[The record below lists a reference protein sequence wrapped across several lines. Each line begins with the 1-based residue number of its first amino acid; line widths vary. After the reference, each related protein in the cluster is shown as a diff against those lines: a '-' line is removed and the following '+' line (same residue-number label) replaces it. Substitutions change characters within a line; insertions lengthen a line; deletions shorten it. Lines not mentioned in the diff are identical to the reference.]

1 MICSSCSSFSV
12 KVLLKR
18 EQKSQTSFGP
28 TAPPFLDYLKNILR
42 RYPDGGQILK
52 ELIQNADDGQA
63 TEVVFIHDERRY
75 GTESLWTNKLGK
87 YQGPALYAYNNAA
100 FTEED
105 WERIQMAGRS
115 GKVNDP
121 NKIGRF
127 GIGFNSVYHITDVP
141 IIFSSGHLG
150 VMDPQENIFGERNGG
165 FLWSLEDE
173 EHKEALMTMHDQFQ
187 PFRDIVSVLKG
198 EKWAKIMEDEHF
210 AGTLFRFPLRDE
222 ISEISDNLYNSGKVV
237 ELFDSFIAD
246 AELSLLF
253 LRSLRSVSLLHISCD
268 GTVKTR
274 LEVKASSSEVPLQS
288 EEDSDLEGFT
298 RFKQIILKSEDYKE
312 TQWLVTTCTMKKGIM
327 EDLDVLAEKLSFV
340 PRVDLAFP
348 SSEQRE
354 HGEGRLSCFLPLPN
368 NDSNKTGLPVHV
380 NACFGLT
387 DNRRHL
393 KWKEEDQKHDK
404 HALWNELLVNKVL
417 PKAFVVMIQDAIK
430 LCQESRL
437 PVSSV
442 YRLWPDISHM
452 QHKDKWLEVARDV
465 FDQLFR
471 QDAAVLSL
479 AKDERWFIP
488 LSDAIIPSNGSESP
502 DIVNAVKRTLV
513 FYGEN
518 LVTVPDH
525 VMKAIVT
532 TSHTT
537 PKQVTPGFLRRV
549 LLRNGMQYIDKED
562 KLCLLEFV
570 LSDENYK
577 ELQGLQLLP
586 LSDGSFRSF
595 TNREEDTALID
606 TKEFPRTL
614 LPCCKHLF
622 ISNDLSSTCKTYL
635 KKLASKNFFNVIILD
650 AYCVAEYTRRYLPH
664 DWRQTEK
671 ALVSWNIGSSEH
683 PPSDWIHQFWKFLN
697 SHFKDL
703 NDFTEIPLMPI
714 SPLSNGHPVLLA
726 KLQQKTTLIFQKT
739 KKSSLPDQIAQLVTK
754 AGGTVV
760 RENDWLSHADL
771 DLYVLSPSPRSVLTI
786 LSNVNLKH
794 LLKCLKSEPF
804 ATLEELKGY
813 FSGLDFLSNTD
824 RDLLLSL
831 PLFQSLKGL
840 CMNAKSK
847 QAVLLTTSPRL
858 ATDLPLPDSYI
869 QCTSKTDDRFLQL
882 LKVKILGPA
891 EAAVVLVEFIERKSC
906 SAAETEKIMTWILQ
920 HGSILFS
927 QSEVLKYR
935 CRDLR
940 FIQRNGEQ
948 TRVSSFFDPRVKT
961 FGDIFEA
968 NFFPPAVY
976 TRTEEM
982 LESLTELGLK
992 SKETDVK
999 PEHLL
1004 QAAKMV
1010 EKLHINSSS
1019 EAFRRSQVLLGI
1031 MDSNDLLSVFSAEQL
1046 HQLKMIRWLQCD
1058 QPGHEKRQLMDESEK
1073 THLYSPC
1080 EVRHTMYEDIVGLV
1094 MPLTDKL
1101 SERVSSKLGLKQM
1114 PPPEKVTENLL
1125 VLKSKAKEMTN
1136 PDTNAD
1142 FKQKLH
1148 CIYRH
1153 MQEKVS
1159 AFVAVMDKKECWLWA
1174 HNQFASP
1181 QKLVLNYPGGLDL
1194 SSYIVKVPNEFLPYK
1209 KLLQEFGLRTSLSDK
1224 EVIAILYS
1232 IQKSIDERQQP
1243 FASPAEVKVS
1253 TEILCWIWRQKKD
1266 VPEDIP
1272 VLVVIE
1278 DEQFTLK
1285 PRSEALICDLGKDKL
1300 KECKFSIEEM
1310 YIVHEEIPIAA
1321 AEWLKIKFLSNH
1333 ILAPESLGIEQYG
1346 QREPITTRI
1355 KNILKEYDEPNDI
1368 FKELIQ
1374 NAEDAGADTCK
1385 FMIDFREHRDPPE
1398 SLIDPG
1404 MSLCQGP
1411 CLWAFNNKQF
1421 TTEDWEN
1428 IVKVGSASKETKVEK
1443 IGKFGLGFNTVYH
1456 VTDVP
1461 SILSGSRLLIL
1472 DPNVTHLKKHIQ
1484 HQTNP
1489 GIRLDLSQKRIL
1501 DCFPGQFAQYEHIFD
1516 CTFSRQ
1522 SPPEP
1527 YTGTL
1532 IKLPFR
1538 SEEEVLGSEISTK
1551 VFYKHDIL
1559 ALRDYFRE
1567 NSKSYLLF
1575 LKNINTLSLQ
1585 SISCTLSTPPKDG
1598 EMETIMTISKTV
1610 ESLLTIEET
1619 SNSKQY
1625 QAVNSL
1631 QKIDAKCKDII
1642 DSCTLSIIKMT
1653 SHEQFGEPEE
1663 DFWLLYN
1670 CFGTGASLEKVFQK
1684 NDTAVFSLPIGGVA
1698 VPLQTNPDTGKLAP
1712 LNTDFVG
1719 QAFCFLALPIHTG
1732 LPVNVNGAFAVMSN
1746 RKSLW
1751 QSGEKRSWNEVL
1763 LRDPVTTAY
1772 ITALL
1777 ALKKMSEEK
1786 QLENYCYHSFW
1797 PNREKVSDSFKPLVD
1812 EFYSS
1817 IAQQATVAQQATDLE
1832 LFSDGER
1839 WCSMNNAMFL
1849 HESIEEDMDIGALAA
1864 QICKEHVNKPKC
1876 VVSLPVWLRNSFKQ
1890 CGLHNVLQNNIMTWT
1905 RFYQEVVFENLD
1917 VIDPKSRNA
1926 LVLHALDLNNKDI
1939 NILLVHHPCIPTSN
1953 GQLQCVKKLVSPMGK
1968 VACLYEPKEGRLLG
1982 GTKNDFLSPKRIQ
1995 RLLELGMTNDNL
2007 PLKEIAL
2014 KAETITDT
2022 WKVNRKKAYEHLKCL
2037 LEILKKHMDDQ
2048 DSCSWETLR
2057 ITAFIPAFSPGDI
2070 KMEGKA
2076 KLYKPTEVF
2085 TDECSMLV
2093 NMIHPVLDSDRLK
2106 IHNADPVLEM
2116 LGLQRNPDS
2125 KTVLDQL
2132 KKASNRKGSTDT
2144 PMLHKIAYMCYKFL
2158 DQWISEC
2165 DDIALFSQQAN
2176 SFPFIFIGDT
2186 FVNVDQVAESDKFEA
2201 KPYLHIVPA
2210 TFKSCRNLWESVG
2223 VAKTFTASHF
2233 QTVLHNIHAKYES
2246 KPLSKGD
2253 LAICLA
2259 ILKQALHETDEIN
2272 TDDCLI
2278 PNAKGVLQPA
2288 SELFF
2293 NDSQWIPVSPSVTL
2307 CHEDIPRSMALHF
2320 GIQTIRHQTLEHFTD
2335 DNFSAFSFD
2344 FEQREEL
2351 AVRIKNIISAYS
2363 SKKDILKELIQNADD
2378 AEATEIHF
2386 VWDKRQHGKEK
2397 TFGERWNHLQGPA
2410 LCVFNNKVFSDE
2422 DLKGIQQLGEG
2433 GKRETLGK
2441 TGKFGVGFNSVYH
2454 LTDCPS
2460 ILTGDKFICISD
2472 PNMKY
2477 IETQPNNHKL
2487 GIGYKLA
2494 DTFKEMYD
2502 DVYRS
2507 FLPEQ
2512 FLLEEGTMFRLPLRT
2527 EYSAKNSRISC
2538 QEVTEH
2544 DMRELCSALSDDPEG
2559 LILFLKNICKITV
2572 HEINNHSGKLQ
2583 TIFAVEKSL
2592 AQENREEKDVFVKS
2606 LQDAFESQRPVT
2618 PHTVFHKTTVSTSN
2632 KRQSTWLIAEQFGS
2646 SKSRKTVFDKPPQG
2660 AIAALV
2666 STKGADVSSPNSFE
2680 GRAFCSLPLPGV
2692 TGLPV
2697 HVNGNFEVD
2706 SGRKNLWKEDGQSQK
2721 LDWNEFLTQ
2730 DVIAPLYAEMLH
2742 YIKQRIGV
2750 KTVSLASLETSFSA
2764 SYLKFW
2770 PVISTDVSTEWHE
2783 MIHEVYRSIK
2793 EKGLDLIPVL
2803 RSSTRKVASRHIK
2816 EYTFDWCNLRETE
2829 ITKVPYLTHCSDDMN
2844 NDVLEALGMKL
2855 VPSTI
2860 HMDKIWKSFKSAG
2873 IEVKNVSPAAV
2884 DFLTSQPLNDPTK
2897 TDEDL
2902 PLPLTD
2908 TLIRDKRRCSQ
2919 LLSFCLK
2926 DPDSEKMKHNPNLLD
2941 GIPLLLTRDEVL
2953 RVFDSASPK
2962 LISAHENLFSDY
2974 KDNFADYETNKSH
2987 IKILEASNL
2996 VNSLTLP
3003 CAAKYLKPLIQQHL
3017 QKCDVDLDSGLHVP
3031 NEAMMQWLKSL
3042 WRFLSSEVKP
3052 QTSKKDGKAQ
3062 TLEDVLKFF
3071 SDCCILPVVY
3081 TRLKNKRLLQRIT
3094 NIRSVIKFT
3103 SETKIT
3109 SILFKLGFL
3118 KLDYMF
3124 FNEVNQE
3131 LLRFLRDELT
3141 DVNDNSSVLDQ
3152 VCNIKHSE
3160 FSHLSR
3166 DDMIALQ
3173 KFLQTGLS
3181 MSNNSKEDQRKLR
3194 SLPLFETVQGERVR
3208 IDGPKAVFVLN
3219 STHLG
3224 EFTDLIAPSKDDNIF
3239 LSKNSENY
3247 DLSQMLNIA
3256 VLDDLEYFMK
3266 FILPRA
3272 HSLTENEILQSLKL
3286 LLLNYSQ
3293 FSNYKDKIIS
3303 TMKTVKL
3310 IRSSQGQM
3318 ETASYFFDDEIELY
3332 QKMVSKDRFVPERF
3346 WTELGEGNIREEL
3359 CKYHQAFAAQRNVVE
3374 IRSSLIKVD
3383 PKYQDLI
3390 WTSMPI
3396 IDLPV
3401 KITPPLL
3408 QMMKNIG
3415 AHEKPPPHLVTAN
3428 MRNIC
3433 QSPCSNEQQI
3443 KTRAEVF
3450 RSAYAFLQAV
3460 DFPAETLT
3468 DLPVVLVEED
3478 TQLAK
3483 ASDVCLS
3490 LKDDLEFRPY
3500 LHKIPP
3506 HDALFGEFFR
3516 KIGVKDAPTAG
3527 HFCSVLAA
3535 VHADS
3540 TEKQQL
3546 NANQLKTVKRAVEQ
3560 LFNLLKAQGHAILA
3574 DVEILYLPAV
3584 DGKLYSSSSL
3594 FYNDTTFETKRLEE
3608 ALENKFLLLGKLSKC
3623 HLDCDIHEQHRLVQL
3638 LPSSLQPKMLTELT
3652 REEVIETLL
3661 KPCKFLT
3668 VCEFSGW
3675 FNQHLSSKEL
3685 RHGLVCLL
3693 KDQSQGKVS
3702 QKEASEMC
3710 DRAFGSIQIIC
3721 CESLA
3726 TMLCMDNEQLDKTTR
3741 ETDVFV
3747 RRKQHGCIVYL
3758 KHNEDMAPKV
3768 LNAINMALTK
3778 EMNLLLDHRLTSE
3791 HLQVLGQ
3798 LLLCDDLQDVQK
3810 CLADNNI
3817 HDSVDT
3823 ESVLF
3828 NPPDPGTEIPE
3839 EWHDALDMSFFNNFE
3854 KGEYVGYRFNDKYIY
3869 AVIAEETPGDA
3880 GRCSQRYKV
3889 DVGQNE
3895 FVEVSHLDLYQFKRE
3910 KTTHLLSMELE
3921 PLAGAPPRSSN
3932 KSSRPLPASL
3942 SEAKSDIDKCLTALW
3957 SLPSE
3962 ERQKGIK
3969 RLYLRWH
3976 PDKNPDSLELATE
3989 AFQYLLNRIDELTK
4003 GEGGQSSSWG
4013 NWDFSNFHEQWN
4025 REARYHRSSQERSFS
4040 GCNSN
4045 NFWTH
4050 YTNIPRPNKEEAQ
4063 RWFRQARCDLDA
4075 AQKDSDGESTEWCLF
4090 KIHQAV
4096 EKALTAAEFKR
4107 TGQRTANST
4116 ISATAEKVSRY
4127 HSLLRDLPEIVDDLK
4142 KLGVDNR
4149 KTQYPSCHAF
4159 PHIPNG
4165 QFQSED
4171 GLRALNKASELFSK
4185 IQTYIQ

>member
-1 MICSSCSSFSV
+1 
-12 KVLLKR
+12 
-18 EQKSQTSFGP
+18 TSFGP

-52 ELIQNADDGQA
+52 QELIQNADDGQA

-87 YQGPALYAYNNAA
+87 YQPALYAYNNAA

-127 GIGFNSVYHITDVP
+127 GIGFNSVYHIT
-141 IIFSSGHLG
+141 
-150 VMDPQENIFGERNGG
+150 
-165 FLWSLEDE
+165 
-173 EHKEALMTMHDQFQ
+173 
-187 PFRDIVSVLKG
+187 
-198 EKWAKIMEDEHF
+198 
-210 AGTLFRFPLRDE
+210 
-222 ISEISDNLYNSGKVV
+222 
-237 ELFDSFIAD
+237 
-246 AELSLLF
+246 
-253 LRSLRSVSLLHISCD
+253 
-268 GTVKTR
+268 
-274 LEVKASSSEVPLQS
+274 
-288 EEDSDLEGFT
+288 
-298 RFKQIILKSEDYKE
+298 KSEDYKE

-606 TKEFPRTL
+606 TKEFPTL

-635 KKLASKNFFNVIILD
+635 KKLASK
-650 AYCVAEYTRRYLPH
+650 
-664 DWRQTEK
+664 
-671 ALVSWNIGSSEH
+671 
-683 PPSDWIHQFWKFLN
+683 
-697 SHFKDL
+697 
-703 NDFTEIPLMPI
+703 
-714 SPLSNGHPVLLA
+714 
-726 KLQQKTTLIFQKT
+726 
-739 KKSSLPDQIAQLVTK
+739 
-754 AGGTVV
+754 
-760 RENDWLSHADL
+760 
-771 DLYVLSPSPRSVLTI
+771 
-786 LSNVNLKH
+786 
-794 LLKCLKSEPF
+794 
-804 ATLEELKGY
+804 
-813 FSGLDFLSNTD
+813 
-824 RDLLLSL
+824 
-831 PLFQSLKGL
+831 
-840 CMNAKSK
+840 KSK
-847 QAVLLTTSPRL
+847 QAVLLTTTPRL
-858 ATDLPLPDSYI
+858 ATDLPMPDSYI

-882 LKVKILGPA
+882 LKVNILGPA
-891 EAAVVLVEFIERKSC
+891 EAAVVLVELIERKSC

-927 QSEVLKYR
+927 QNEVLKYR

-976 TRTEEM
+976 TRTEQM

-1004 QAAKMV
+1004 QAAKLV
-1010 EKLHINSSS
+1010 EKLHANSPS

-1058 QPGHEKRQLMDESEK
+1058 QPGHEKRQLMDESEI
-1073 THLYSPC
+1073 TQLYSPC
-1080 EVRHTMYEDIVGLV
+1080 EVRHTMYEHIVGLV
-1094 MPLTDKL
+1094 MPLTGKL

-1125 VLKSKAKEMTN
+1125 VVKSSAKEMTN

-1148 CIYRH
+1148 CIYGH
-1153 MQEKVS
+1153 MQKNVS
-1159 AFVAVMDKKECWLWA
+1159 AFAAVMDKKECWLWA

-1181 QKLVLNYPGGLDL
+1181 QKLVLDYPGGLDL

-1232 IQKSIDERQQP
+1232 IQKSIEERQQP

-1253 TEILCWIWRQKKD
+1253 TEILCWIWRQKKE

-1516 CTFSRQ
+1516 CNFSRQ

-1538 SEEEVLGSEISTK
+1538 SEEEVLRSEISTK

-1559 ALRDYFRE
+1559 ALRDYFRQ

-1585 SISCTLSTPPKDG
+1585 SISCTLSTPPKDD
-1598 EMETIMTISKTV
+1598 EMETILTISKTV
-1610 ESLLTIEET
+1610 EELFTIEET
-1619 SNSKQY
+1619 SNLKQD

-1642 DSCTLSIIKMT
+1642 DSCTVSIIKMT
-1653 SHEQFGEPEE
+1653 RHEQFGEPEE

-1670 CFGTGASLEKVFQK
+1670 CFGTGASLEKVLQK

-1698 VPLQTNPDTGKLAP
+1698 VPLQKNPDTGKLAP
-1712 LNTDFVG
+1712 LNVDFVG
-1719 QAFCFLALPIHTG
+1719 QAFCSLPLPIHTG

-1817 IAQQATVAQQATDLE
+1817 IAQQATDLE

-1849 HESIEEDMDIGALAA
+1849 HESIEEDTDIGALAA

-1890 CGLHNVLQNNIMTWT
+1890 CGLHNILQSIIMTWT

-1917 VIDPKSRNA
+1917 VIDPKSRDA
-1926 LVLHALDLNNKDI
+1926 IVLHAIDLNNKDI
-1939 NILLVHHPCIPTSN
+1939 NTLLVHHPCIPTSN

-1995 RLLELGMTNDNL
+1995 RLLELGMTNDNF
-2007 PLKEIAL
+2007 PLEEIAL

-2037 LEILKKHMDDQ
+2037 LEIMKKHMDDQ

-2057 ITAFIPAFSPGDI
+2057 ITAFLPAFSPGDI

-2093 NMIHPVLDSDRLK
+2093 NMIHPVLDSNGLK

-2125 KTVLDQL
+2125 KTVLYQL
-2132 KKASNRKGSTDT
+2132 QKASNRKGSTDT
-2144 PMLHKIAYMCYKFL
+2144 PMLQKIACTCYKFL

-2201 KPYLHIVPA
+2201 KPYLHVLPA

-2223 VAKTFTASHF
+2223 VAKTFTTSHF
-2233 QTVLHNIHAKYES
+2233 QTVLHNIHVKYKS

-2253 LAICLA
+2253 LAICLS

-2272 TDDCLI
+2272 TDDYLI

-2320 GIQTIRHQTLEHFTD
+2320 GIQTIRHHNLEHFTD

-2344 FEQREEL
+2344 FEQHEEL

-2460 ILTGDKFICISD
+2460 ILTGDTFICISD

-2538 QEVTEH
+2538 QEVTER

-2572 HEINNHSGKLQ
+2572 HEINNQSGKLQ

-2592 AQENREEKDVFVKS
+2592 AQENREEKDEFVKCP
-2606 LQDAFESQRPVT
+2606 QDAFESQRPVT
-2618 PHTVFHKTTVSTSN
+2618 PSTVFYKTTVSTSN

-2646 SKSRKTVFDKPPQG
+2646 SKSRTTVFDKPPQG

-2666 STKGADVSSPNSFE
+2666 STKGADVSSLSSFK

-2697 HVNGNFEVD
+2697 HVNGNFEVN

-2750 KTVSLASLETSFSA
+2750 KTVSLASLETSLSA
-2764 SYLKFW
+2764 SYLNFW
-2770 PVISTDVSTEWHE
+2770 PIFSTDVSTEWHE

-2803 RSSTRKVASRHIK
+2803 RSSTQKVASRHIK

-2844 NDVLEALGMKL
+2844 NDILEALEMKL

-2873 IEVKNVSPAAV
+2873 IEVKNVSPAA
-2884 DFLTSQPLNDPTK
+2884 FLQAKPLNDPTK

-3124 FNEVNQE
+3124 FN
-3131 LLRFLRDELT
+3131 
-3141 DVNDNSSVLDQ
+3141 
-3152 VCNIKHSE
+3152 
-3160 FSHLSR
+3160 
-3166 DDMIALQ
+3166 
-3173 KFLQTGLS
+3173 
-3181 MSNNSKEDQRKLR
+3181 
-3194 SLPLFETVQGERVR
+3194 
-3208 IDGPKAVFVLN
+3208 
-3219 STHLG
+3219 
-3224 EFTDLIAPSKDDNIF
+3224 
-3239 LSKNSENY
+3239 
-3247 DLSQMLNIA
+3247 
-3256 VLDDLEYFMK
+3256 
-3266 FILPRA
+3266 
-3272 HSLTENEILQSLKL
+3272 
-3286 LLLNYSQ
+3286 
-3293 FSNYKDKIIS
+3293 
-3303 TMKTVKL
+3303 
-3310 IRSSQGQM
+3310 
-3318 ETASYFFDDEIELY
+3318 
-3332 QKMVSKDRFVPERF
+3332 
-3346 WTELGEGNIREEL
+3346 L

-4159 PHIPNG
+4159 PHIPN
-4165 QFQSED
+4165 
-4171 GLRALNKASELFSK
+4171 
-4185 IQTYIQ
+4185 